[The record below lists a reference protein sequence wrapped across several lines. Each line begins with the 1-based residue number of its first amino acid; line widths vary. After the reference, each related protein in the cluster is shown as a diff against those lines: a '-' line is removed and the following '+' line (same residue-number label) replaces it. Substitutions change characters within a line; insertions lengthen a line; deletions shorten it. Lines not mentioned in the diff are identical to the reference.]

1 MQPNDLGVFE
11 QQIMNGNQNI
21 LQAGLRFDNR
31 KIISTKP
38 QGISGQEGASA
49 VDV

>member
-1 MQPNDLGVFE
+1 MQLNDLGVFE

-38 QGISGQEGASA
+38 KGFPGKKEQQRLT
-49 VDV
+49 